1 MEERKFWTIS
11 NLLFKL
17 RLYYKMKN
25 MKSFLFV
32 LSNLLILTACGDKN
46 KDYLVTIKTSYG
58 DMKVL
63 LYDETPLH
71 KENFLELARSGRFD
85 STIFHRVINEFMIQ
99 GGNIYEKEGTKEPK
113 EAQIPAE
120 IIEGLFHRKGELA
133 AARQGD
139 RANPERKSSSSQFYI
154 VHGKVYTEEE
164 LTVDQGKL
172 TQAMQGMVQRPEYKE
187 LYDQFVSFQRA
198 GEHEKISELMLEYKD
213 ECEQVM
219 GVELDKEFDKAQLE
233 AYTTV
238 GGTPHLDD
246 QYTVFGRV
254 VEGLEVIEKIAMV
267 ETQSGDRPT
276 EPLHITMEVETMKK
290 KKITKEYG
298 YIYPDSK

>member
-1 MEERKFWTIS
+1 
-11 NLLFKL
+11 
-17 RLYYKMKN
+17 MKN
-25 MKSFLFV
+25 MKSFLFI
-32 LSNLLILTACGDKN
+32 LANLLFLTACGDKN

-71 KENFLELARSGRFD
+71 KQNFLDLARSGRFD

-99 GGNIYEKEGTKEPK
+99 GGNVYEKEGTQEPK
-113 EAQIPAE
+113 EARVPAE
-120 IIEGLFHRKGELA
+120 IVDGLFHRKGELA

-139 RANPERKSSSSQFYI
+139 QVNPERMSSSSQFYI

-172 TQAMQGMVQRPEYKE
+172 TQAIQGMIQRDEYKE
-187 LYDQFVSFQRA
+187 LYDQFVALQRA
-198 GEHEKISELMLEYKD
+198 REFDKINDLMLEYKN

-219 GVELDKEFDKAQLE
+219 EVELDKEFDQARLE

-254 VEGLEVIEKIAMV
+254 VEGLDVIDKIATV
-267 ETQSGDRPT
+267 EVLSGDRPT
-276 EPLHITMEVETMKK
+276 ETIHMTMEVETVKK